1 MLQLSPRLKTDLSG
15 TAVSQ
20 SISQLLSQ
28 RVSQSNDQS
37 IERSINQS
45 VNQSI
50 NQSVN
55 RPVSQ
60 SIDRRVKQPTNL
72 STNISSN
79 QSTNQPIN
87 QSTPARRTY
96 LGMDFVRQNW
106 KWADQSSSSFRLTKL
121 LQRRVLVL
129 SSRKPHSESC
139 TLIHLHACIQSGVC
153 KLHREY
159 LATSSGA

>member
-1 MLQLSPRLKTDLSG
+1 MARQS
-15 TAVSQ
+15 VSQ
-20 SISQLLSQ
+20 SISYSVSESVN
-28 RVSQSNDQS
+28 RTISQSSD
-37 IERSINQS
+37 RSIKQS
-45 VNQSI
+45 VS
-50 NQSVN
+50 QSVN

-60 SIDRRVKQPTNL
+60 SIDRTVKQPTNL

-87 QSTPARRTY
+87 QSTPAWRTY

-121 LQRRVLVL
+121 FQRRVLVL

-139 TLIHLHACIQSGVC
+139 TLINLHAYIQSGVC
-153 KLHREY
+153 KLHRKY